1 MIPLGIATT
10 MREALELARH
20 FTEIASDWSL
30 NEMEVDGEIYSVY
43 DVQKRLDAALQYL
56 DTLPAAP
63 APDWSKAPEWAT
75 HHVYNCMGSGLWLSN
90 AVVVDTTWASGWR
103 RVLRQT
109 MDGHTDYSGYQ
120 LPIGIDWRTT
130 LVARPTEDK

>member
-1 MIPLGIATT
+1 MIPPDIAAT
-10 MREALELARH
+10 MREALV
-20 FTEIASDWSL
+20 IASEYYQRVPINA
-30 NEMEVDGEIYSVY
+30 NEYPKKFDRI
-43 DVQKRLDAALQYL
+43 DAAMQYL

-75 HHVYNCMGSGLWLSN
+75 HHVYNCVGSGLWIN
-90 AVVVDTTWASGWR
+90 GEAKVDTTWASGWR

-120 LPIGIDWRTT
+120 LPIGIDWRET
-130 LVARPTEDK
+130 LTARPTETP